1 MKIIMSITKE
11 FIGQSIRYLKAN
23 VPRIEKCL
31 QMLSEDDVWQRPNTS
46 SNSIGNLILHVSG
59 NMRQYII
66 SSMGHN
72 EDERN
77 RAAEFSATGG
87 FTKSELIE
95 KISRTVNEAL
105 GVLQNVNEEE
115 MLRMRKVQGF
125 DMNGVDIIVHV
136 VEHFSYHTGQI
147 VFWTKLLKDK
157 DLGFYKELDLS
168 KKNE

>member
-1 MKIIMSITKE
+1 MSITKE